1 MFYRLAIPSRL
12 WIIAVAINLTACAS
26 KDSEFEIVN
35 TTYEGTE
42 IVRAEASQEFTG
54 KFDGFKAKLTVAC
67 FADAQ
72 QPRLLLSVLG
82 FVRGEDDWEPAPDI
96 TPKFRVGTVLSTDGA
111 GALNIG
117 QSVTTG
123 LPHVVSYNLYTTLGI
138 LSSELARLR
147 SASEEGRQAIEVA
160 RAEGADSLTL
170 AATEAAWQETER
182 ARTALEDRIGDFIDL
197 HPAEALAKI
206 GPTWS
211 VQPWFFTD
219 TTMRIDVPVERFAPV
234 FDRCRQ
240 LR

>member
-1 MFYRLAIPSRL
+1 MPFHCVIHSRL
-12 WIIAVAINLTACAS
+12 WSVAVLVVLTACAS

-54 KFDGFKAKLTVAC
+54 KFDGLKAKLTVAC

-72 QPRLLLSVLG
+72 RPRLLVAVLG

-96 TPKFRVGTVLSTDGA
+96 TPKFRLGTVFSTDGD
-111 GALNIG
+111 GAFDIG
-117 QSVTTG
+117 QSVNTG
-123 LPHVVSYNLYTTLGI
+123 LPHVVSYNLYTTLEI

-160 RAEGADSLTL
+160 REEGADSLSV
-170 AATEAAWQETER
+170 AAREAAWQETER

-219 TTMRIDVPVERFAPV
+219 TTLRIDVPVERLAPV